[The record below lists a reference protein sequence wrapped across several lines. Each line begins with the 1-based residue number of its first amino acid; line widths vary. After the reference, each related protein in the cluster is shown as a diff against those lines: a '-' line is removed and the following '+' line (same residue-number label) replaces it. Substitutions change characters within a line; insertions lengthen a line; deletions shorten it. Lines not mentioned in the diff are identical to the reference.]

1 MKFAKLMSGE
11 IVSCA
16 ADTVEDFIRAISIQE
31 EIPMK
36 QIKLFS
42 EEGELLSNDS
52 ILLEEVLYN
61 IFVDV
66 KVPGMILNMTEGT
79 FFSYD
84 SDYSPLLN
92 SLFEK
97 NLRGESRWRRSDKII
112 FVQERLEGYV
122 TGKYDPVFGPKPK
135 VK

>member
-11 IVSCA
+11 IISFT
-16 ADTVEDFIRAISIQE
+16 ADTVDDFIRAISIQE
-31 EIPMK
+31 RVPIK

-42 EEGELLSNDS
+42 EEGELLSHDS

-61 IFVDV
+61 IFIDV
-66 KVPGMILNMTEGT
+66 NVPGLILNITEGT

-97 NLRGESRWRRSDKII
+97 NRFGSRWLHSDKII

-122 TGKYDPVFGPKPK
+122 TGKYEPVFPGKR
-135 VK
+135 

>member
-1 MKFAKLMSGE
+1 MKFAKLLSGE
-11 IVSCA
+11 IISCA
-16 ADTVEDFIRAISIQE
+16 ADTVNEFIRAISAQE
-31 EIPMK
+31 GVPMK

-42 EEGELLSNDS
+42 EEGELLSQDS

-61 IFVDV
+61 IFIDV
-66 KVPGMILNMTEGT
+66 IVPGMILNMTEGT

-84 SDYSPLLN
+84 SDYSPLLK

-112 FVQERLEGYV
+112 FVQERLESYV
-122 TGKYDPVFGPKPK
+122 IGKYDPVFPGKR
-135 VK
+135 